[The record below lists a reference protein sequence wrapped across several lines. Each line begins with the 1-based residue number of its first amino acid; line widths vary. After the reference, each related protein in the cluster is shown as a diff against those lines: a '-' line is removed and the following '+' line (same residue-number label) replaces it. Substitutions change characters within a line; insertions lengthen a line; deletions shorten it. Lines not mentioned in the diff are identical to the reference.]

1 MTDRAWALLLIGAG
15 KTCLRVTAIDR
26 RCRRLGC
33 CLLHKVD
40 EAGASVRARVCYDLG
55 STTLV
60 TTQRCLPIL
69 RSRTN
74 PSFS

>member
-1 MTDRAWALLLIGAG
+1 VQAGEHLYCRWRLRRVRHCPPLSGAWAALLAAQGG
-15 KTCLRVTAIDR
+15 
-26 RCRRLGC
+26 
-33 CLLHKVD
+33 
-40 EAGASVRARVCYDLG
+40 EAGASVRSRVCYDFG

-60 TTQRCLPIL
+60 TIQRCLPIL